1 MANELILV
9 AYSDGRSPVP
19 TGDGET
25 LLVDGGNPVVIE
37 VSPDP
42 STWVP
47 EDLALYRS
55 ETEVVGTPL
64 VDGRRWVLTGQD
76 RFGTFR
82 ASASAGISI
91 VESPETVVVPA
102 SSPIAAPPS
111 AAAVPATASIAAL
124 VTDRPVAAEPAGEPV
139 PPAIAPAGP
148 VTPGEAPAPSGA
160 PHKDADAIPTGAVLP
175 ASTGAQ
181 PQSAAADARSPARAA
196 APPNSP
202 STGVE
207 LPAGEYDGRFAAW
220 VGAMFML
227 LSLMVLGIILVQ
239 VIEQLD
245 ATVDPPVTG
254 AATAEAK
261 AVAGRSGLVTSALLI
276 GVSCILLLAGAAL
289 AALEVRARQRRDPTS
304 AGAVRGAPG
313 AREKMSVVLE
323 HWTRLRAPVA
333 LLVAGAAV
341 LGIAVLCQI
350 YWADHFG

>member
-19 TGDGET
+19 TGDGVT
-25 LLVDGGNPVVIE
+25 LMVDGGNPVVIE

-55 ETEVVGTPL
+55 ETAVVGAPL

-82 ASASAGISI
+82 ASASAGVSI
-91 VESPETVVVPA
+91 VESPETLVVPA
-102 SSPIAAPPS
+102 SSPVAAPPS
-111 AAAVPATASIAAL
+111 AAAVPTAGSTAAL
-124 VTDRPVAAEPAGEPV
+124 VTDRPVAAGSVGEPEV
-139 PPAIAPAGP
+139 PSNAPAGP
-148 VTPGEAPAPSGA
+148 VTPRVAPAPSDA
-160 PHKDADAIPTGAVLP
+160 PHDDADAIPAGEGLP
-175 ASTGAQ
+175 ASAGAQ
-181 PQSAAADARSPARAA
+181 PQSPGADARSPARTD
-196 APPNSP
+196 APPTSP
-202 STGVE
+202 SAGVE

-220 VGAMFML
+220 VGAIFML

-245 ATVDPPVTG
+245 VPVSPDPVTG
-254 AATAEAK
+254 ATAAE

-313 AREKMSVVLE
+313 TRERMSVVLE

-333 LLVAGAAV
+333 LLVAGAGV

-350 YWADHFG
+350 YWGDHFG